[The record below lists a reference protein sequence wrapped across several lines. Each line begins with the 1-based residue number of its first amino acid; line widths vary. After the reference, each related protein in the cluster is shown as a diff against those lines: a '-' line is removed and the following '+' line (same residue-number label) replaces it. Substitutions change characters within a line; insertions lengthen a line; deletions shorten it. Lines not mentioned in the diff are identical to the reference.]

1 MTDGNGRQG
10 QHQHQHQDQ
19 HGKQRRMPQPTP
31 RTAPRARLALICTLV
46 VVAVLGAAT
55 ATPWTFSTP
64 RLPTVEIS
72 QAPQSQPAPSG
83 TPEAPPA
90 QQPDPAD
97 NRWVVLVLVTLVGL
111 LIAVL
116 LTLAVRKLLSI
127 RREPTDL
134 DPDNLA
140 AGTTT
145 DTLGDDIDLPE
156 LQDAVTRALRHLEG
170 HARPRDAVVAA
181 WVALEEA
188 AERAGTRRDPAQT
201 PTEFTSTVLAATPA
215 PPDAVTRLRTLY
227 QRARFTDRPIDTTTV
242 AQART
247 ALADIARTL
256 DVDGPGVDRP
266 DAEQTGPGEEP
277 GPR

>member
-1 MTDGNGRQG
+1 MTHRNEHGTHDEV
-10 QHQHQHQDQ
+10 HD
-19 HGKQRRMPQPTP
+19 GKQQRMPQPTP
-31 RTAPRARLALICTLV
+31 RTAPRARLALICALV

-55 ATPWTFSTP
+55 ATPWTLSPP
-64 RLPTVEIS
+64 RLPDVEIS
-72 QAPQSQPAPSG
+72 QAPQSQPVPSG
-83 TPEAPPA
+83 TPEPPPA

-97 NRWVVLVLVTLVGL
+97 NRWVVLVLVTLIGL

-116 LTLAVRKLLSI
+116 ITLAARRLLAI
-127 RREPTDL
+127 RREPTDT
-134 DPDNLA
+134 DPDTLA

-156 LQDAVTRALRHLEG
+156 LQDAVTRALAHLEG

-188 AERAGTRRDPAQT
+188 ADRAGTRRDPAQT
-201 PTEFTSTVLAATPA
+201 PTEFTGTVLAATPA

-227 QRARFTDRPIDTTTV
+227 QRARFTDRPIDTTAV
-242 AQART
+242 DQART

-256 DVDGPGVDRP
+256 DVDPPEV
-266 DAEQTGPGEEP
+266 EP
-277 GPR
+277 GPREAGPR

>member
-1 MTDGNGRQG
+1 
-10 QHQHQHQDQ
+10 
-19 HGKQRRMPQPTP
+19 MPQPTP
-31 RTAPRARLALICTLV
+31 RTAPRSRLALICVLV
-46 VVAVLGAAT
+46 TVVVLGAAT
-55 ATPWTFSTP
+55 ATPWTLGTP

-90 QQPDPAD
+90 QQPDPVDA
-97 NRWVVLVLVTLVGL
+97 RWIIATIVTLVAL
-111 LIAVL
+111 LVAAL
-116 LTLAVRKLLSI
+116 LTLAARRLLAI
-127 RREPTDL
+127 RREPIDT

-145 DTLGDDIDLPE
+145 ATLGEDIDLPE

-188 AERAGTRRDPAQT
+188 AARAGTRRDPAQT

-256 DVDGPGVDRP
+256 DIERSDIERSDVGQPYAGKP
-266 DAEQTGPGEEP
+266 DVEEPGPGEEP